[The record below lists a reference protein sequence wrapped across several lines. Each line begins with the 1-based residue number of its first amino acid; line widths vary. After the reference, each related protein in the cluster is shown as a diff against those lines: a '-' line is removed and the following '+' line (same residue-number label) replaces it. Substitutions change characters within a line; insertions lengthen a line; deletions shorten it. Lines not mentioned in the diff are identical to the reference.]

1 MTSRYEHS
9 LELSARAER
18 SIPLGSQ
25 TFSKSRLCFPYGA
38 APLFIER
45 GQAATVWDVD
55 GNEYLDFASGLLAIS
70 LGYCDPD
77 VNQAVV
83 EQLNL
88 GSIFSLPHR
97 LETEVAEQLIELI
110 PCAEMVRFGKNG
122 TDATSACVRLSRAIT
137 GRERVAVC
145 GYHGWQDWYIGST
158 TRHLGVPECV
168 RELTHRF
175 DYNDLAS
182 LQALFTAHPGEF
194 AAVILEPMNVT
205 WPTPEFLPGLRQLCD
220 EQGALLI
227 FDETI
232 TGFRYH
238 LGGAQT
244 LFGVTPD
251 LAAFGKGMANGF
263 PISAVVGKRDFM
275 RRMEDIFFSGTFG
288 GDAIALAAA
297 HAVIKKMRR
306 LDVPTKLAERGQQL
320 LDGLTAL
327 LQALNAPS
335 WLSTAGH
342 PSWSFLLVA
351 DSANHTTWLLK
362 SYLIQELC
370 KRGILTLGSHNLNLA
385 HSEQDIQTLLK
396 VYAEV
401 LPELIRLD
409 AAGKVAEALDGE
421 PIQPVFKVR

>member
-1 MTSRYEHS
+1 MTSRYQHS
-9 LELSARAER
+9 LALSARAEQ

-25 TFSKSRLCFPYGA
+25 TFSKSRLCFPHGA

-45 GQAATVWDVD
+45 GQGARVWDVD

-77 VNQAVV
+77 VNQAVL

-122 TDATSACVRLSRAIT
+122 TDATSACIRLSRAVT

-175 DYNDLAS
+175 DYNDLGS
-182 LQALFTAHPGEF
+182 LKAQLEAHPGEF
-194 AAVILEPMNVT
+194 AAVILEPMNVA

-220 EQGALLI
+220 QHGALLI

-232 TGFRYH
+232 TGFRFH

-263 PISAVVGKRDFM
+263 PISASTWAAWRISSSPVPLAVM
-275 RRMEDIFFSGTFG
+275 PSPWRRPTQSSRRCAGSTCQHDWPSGANNCSMG
-288 GDAIALAAA
+288 
-297 HAVIKKMRR
+297 
-306 LDVPTKLAERGQQL
+306 
-320 LDGLTAL
+320 
-327 LQALNAPS
+327 
-335 WLSTAGH
+335 STH
-342 PSWSFLLVA
+342 CC
-351 DSANHTTWLLK
+351 NK
-362 SYLIQELC
+362 
-370 KRGILTLGSHNLNLA
+370 
-385 HSEQDIQTLLK
+385 
-396 VYAEV
+396 
-401 LPELIRLD
+401 
-409 AAGKVAEALDGE
+409 
-421 PIQPVFKVR
+421 

>member
-1 MTSRYEHS
+1 MTSRYQQS
-9 LELSARAER
+9 MQLSARAEQ

-25 TFSKSRLCFPYGA
+25 TFSKSRLSFPYGA

-45 GQAATVWDVD
+45 GQGARVWDVD

-70 LGYCDPD
+70 LGYCDAD
-77 VNQAVV
+77 VNQAVI
-83 EQLNL
+83 EQLQL

-137 GRERVAVC
+137 GRERIAVC

-175 DYNDLAS
+175 DYNDLGS

-205 WPTPEFLPGLRQLCD
+205 WPTAEFLPGLRQLCD

-232 TGFRYH
+232 TGFRNH
-238 LGGAQT
+238 IGGAQT

-263 PISAVVGKRDFM
+263 PISAVVGKRDYM

-297 HAVIKKMRR
+297 NAVIKKMRR
-306 LDVPTKLAERGQQL
+306 LDVPARLAERGQQL
-320 LDGLTAL
+320 LDGLTTL
-327 LQALNAPS
+327 LQTLKAPD

-351 DSANHTTWLLK
+351 DSPNHSTWLLK
-362 SYLIQELC
+362 SYLMQELC

-385 HSEQDIQTLLK
+385 HSEQDVQTLLK

-409 AAGKVAEALDGE
+409 AAGDVAQALDGE
-421 PIQPVFKVR
+421 PIKPVFRVR